1 MSEQQIEANRLL
13 VNRFYHEF
21 WNHRDFEVAEEI
33 MTPEVTFHGALGT
46 QTKGI
51 DGLFTY
57 IQKLHDIF
65 PDFHNSV
72 EDMVAEEQ
80 KVAACVTYRGTQ
92 EGEIFGVEPYG
103 RVVQYV
109 GVGIFIFQAD
119 LISHAWELGDRL
131 SLLQQLNEPEHDDS
145 ILEMD
150 GPPSDLGGSAIP
162 EWDE

>member
-1 MSEQQIEANRLL
+1 MSAQQIEANRLV

-21 WNHRDFEVAEEI
+21 WNQRDFEVAEEI

-51 DGLFTY
+51 DGLVTY
-57 IQKLHDIF
+57 IQQLHDIF
-65 PDFHNSV
+65 PDFQNSV

-80 KVAACVTYRGTQ
+80 KVAACVTYRGTH

-103 RVVQYV
+103 KVVQYV

-131 SLLQQLNEPEHDDS
+131 SLLQQLNEPEISEEDVLHMES
-145 ILEMD
+145 
-150 GPPSDLGGSAIP
+150 PPDRANP
-162 EWDE
+162 ELPEFE